1 MEMADS
7 RFLKYSYLSSHMLI
21 RYSVT
26 ILHWI
31 LLLSTCSILSDM
43 VLTKQSITQFVRYL
57 EYKQSRGYNRC
68 KRLKPTMHLYCSF
81 SFEVQ
86 VLQFVSV
93 FLYLFF
99 FLFILV
105 LNFFF
110 FLLLLLYFL
119 SFFLFFFFSFLF
131 YYFFFIY
138 VFLYIFFFSYFIYYF
153 LLLNQNFIRIM

>member
-7 RFLKYSYLSSHMLI
+7 RFLKYSYLSNHVLI

-119 SFFLFFFFSFLF
+119 SFFLFFFLFFSFLL
-131 YYFFFIY
+131 FFFYLCI
-138 VFLYIFFFSYFIYYF
+138 FIYIFFFLFH
-153 LLLNQNFIRIM
+153 

>member
-26 ILHWI
+26 ILYWI
-31 LLLSTCSILSDM
+31 LLLSTCNILSDM
-43 VLTKQSITQFVRYL
+43 VLTKQSKTQFVRYL
-57 EYKQSRGYNRC
+57 DYKQSRGYNRC

-86 VLQFVSV
+86 VLQFLSV
-93 FLYLFF
+93 FLYLGGFCLYWCL
-99 FLFILV
+99 LFS
-105 LNFFF
+105 FFF
-110 FLLLLLYFL
+110 F
-119 SFFLFFFFSFLF
+119 FFCIFFPFSFFFFSIIFF
-131 YYFFFIY
+131 YYLCIFIY
-138 VFLYIFFFSYFIYYF
+138 IFFSYFIYYF